1 MVYNFLQNTVDFHS
15 VTKKHRCLS
24 EMLLLSQYT
33 NNWQKFDSLGSTT
46 WIIQSASA
54 HSMDIHV
61 DLRAREHNK
70 PENIFTVSIVTQIL
84 HHPLGFDAI

>member
-1 MVYNFLQNTVDFHS
+1 
-15 VTKKHRCLS
+15 
-24 EMLLLSQYT
+24 MLLLSQHT

-46 WIIQSASA
+46 WISQSASYGA
-54 HSMDIHV
+54 QYGHSRWNDA
-61 DLRAREHNK
+61 RAHNK